1 MPTGGGKS
9 LCYQLP
15 AMVRAGTGVVV
26 SPLISLM
33 KDQVDALLAAGVS
46 AAAYNS
52 SLEAGEARSVLR
64 ALHAG
69 ELDLLY
75 VAPETL
81 MTEGFL
87 ERLRGLGDPGSAAAG
102 VALFAIDEAH
112 CVSQWGHDFRPE
124 YVQLGRLRGLFPGV
138 PIMAC
143 TATADPETR
152 DDVRLRLGLADA
164 AVYVTGFDRPNIRYT
179 VVEKREPLHQLLQFL
194 AAHEGESGIVY
205 CLSRKRTEEVAEK
218 LRAHGVEAAAY
229 HAGLPADERRRVQ
242 DAFARDEVS
251 VVVATVAFG
260 MGIDKSDVRF
270 VVHHD
275 LPKTVESYYQETGRS
290 GRDGLPADALLLFG
304 LGDAA
309 VVRSLIE
316 GGGRRQ
322 NGDEEVERDPERVR
336 IEIHKLNSMVGYADG
351 LSCRREALLGYF
363 GEPYPAPCGNCD
375 ICLEP
380 PETFDA
386 TEQARMALSCVF
398 RLWERDGFGYGV
410 GYVIDVL
417 RGSENEKIL
426 SRGHDAL
433 STYGIGAELSR
444 DHWQSLIRQLIH
456 RGYLAQDIARYSALR
471 LTEAARPLL
480 RGDETL
486 IMAKPRVRVPSKK
499 QRLRADRAG
508 RAADLAGMPV
518 DEALFD
524 ELRALRKR
532 LADEQNVPAY
542 VVFSDATLA
551 EMAARQPGTSAQT
564 ARGQRRRPGQAR
576 AVRRR
581 VPGRDRRA
589 RLRRLGPRRLCLW
602 PRSAAPATPARPAR
616 EDGGRAGVVALRDE
630 RPLPL
635 RHRPARP
642 RVPARR
648 RAARARRGA
657 REAGPRRR
665 RLLRLARDG
674 VPRLP
679 LVAGRRPRPAAGH
692 ERDGRRRRRPLQ
704 DRAVRRLVAPP
715 RGGRHAGGRLHRRQ
729 RQDPGH
735 ALRRGAHQGRDRR
748 PVPRLLR
755 RPAAVGGR
763 ARARRARQ
771 RAPREHAR
779 GHLDRPER
787 PEPAPARLP
796 GGQGPGGGA
805 AQGEPGRRPAALRG
819 LAERGRRRRQ
829 PARPAVRVG
838 HAADRGGADGGRR
851 RARPAARG
859 GGEPSRARRRPSASC
874 TGAATTPRSG
884 PR

>member
-1 MPTGGGKS
+1 MTPTSPAGPAAAPRSARALLRDVFGFAEYRPHQEEIVDHLVAGGDAFVLMPTGGGKS

-87 ERLRGLGDPGSAAAG
+87 ERLRGLDDPGSAAAG

-194 AAHEGESGIVY
+194 ALHEGESGIVY

-551 EMAARQPGTSAQT
+551 EMAARQPGTSAELLEVNGVGQT
-564 ARGQRRRPGQAR
+564 KLERYGDAFLAAIAER
-576 AVRRR
+576 A
-581 VPGRDRRA
+581 
-589 RLRRLGPRRLCLW
+589 
-602 PRSAAPATPARPAR
+602 S
-616 EDGGRAGVVALRDE
+616 GGSS
-630 RPLPL
+630 
-635 RHRPARP
+635 
-642 RVPARR
+642 
-648 RAARARRGA
+648 
-657 REAGPRRR
+657 
-665 RLLRLARDG
+665 
-674 VPRLP
+674 
-679 LVAGRRPRPAAGH
+679 
-692 ERDGRRRRRPLQ
+692 
-704 DRAVRRLVAPP
+704 
-715 RGGRHAGGRLHRRQ
+715 
-729 RQDPGH
+729 
-735 ALRRGAHQGRDRR
+735 
-748 PVPRLLR
+748 
-755 RPAAVGGR
+755 
-763 ARARRARQ
+763 
-771 RAPREHAR
+771 
-779 GHLDRPER
+779 
-787 PEPAPARLP
+787 P
-796 GGQGPGGGA
+796 GGSGSGGSAPG
-805 AQGEPGRRPAALRG
+805 ELF
-819 LAERGRRRRQ
+819 
-829 PARPAVRVG
+829 
-838 HAADRGGADGGRR
+838 
-851 RARPAARG
+851 
-859 GGEPSRARRRPSASC
+859 
-874 TGAATTPRSG
+874 
-884 PR
+884 

>member
-1 MPTGGGKS
+1 MGHLTRVPSVNLARLGRVTPASAPTGSAAAPRSARDLLRDVFGFAEYREHQEEIVDHLVAGGDAFVLMPTGGGKS

-15 AMVRAGTGVVV
+15 SMVRPGTGIIV

-33 KDQVDALLAAGVS
+33 KDQVDALRAAGVS

-52 SLEAGEARSVLR
+52 SLEPGEARSVLR

-87 ERLRGLGDPGSAAAG
+87 ERLSGLADAPGGASGAPG

-124 YVQLGRLRGLFPGV
+124 YVQLGQLRGLFPGV

-152 DDVRLRLGLADA
+152 DDVRVRLGLADA

-194 AAHEGESGIVY
+194 AVHEHESGIVY
-205 CLSRKRTEEVAEK
+205 CLSRKRTEDVADK
-218 LRAHGVEAAAY
+218 LRAHGVDAAAY
-229 HAGLPADERRRVQ
+229 HAGLPPDERRRVQ
-242 DAFARDEVS
+242 DAFARDEVL

-290 GRDGLPADALLLFG
+290 GRDGLPAEALLLFG

-316 GGGRRQ
+316 GGGRGGRGAS
-322 NGDEEVERDPERVR
+322 GDEEYERDPERVR
-336 IEIHKLNSMVGYADG
+336 IEIHKLNAMVGYADG

-363 GEPYPAPCGNCD
+363 GEPYPAPCDNCD

-386 TEQARMALSCVF
+386 TEQARMALSCVY

-456 RGYLAQDIARYSALR
+456 RGYLVQDIARYSALR
-471 LTEAARPLL
+471 LTEASRPLL

-486 IMAKPRVRVPSKK
+486 IMARPRVRVPSKK

-551 EMAARQPGTSAQT
+551 EMAARQPSTSAALLEVNGVGQT
-564 ARGQRRRPGQAR
+564 KLERYGDAFLAVIAER
-576 AVRRR
+576 A
-581 VPGRDRRA
+581 
-589 RLRRLGPRRLCLW
+589 
-602 PRSAAPATPARPAR
+602 S
-616 EDGGRAGVVALRDE
+616 GGS
-630 RPLPL
+630 
-635 RHRPARP
+635 
-642 RVPARR
+642 
-648 RAARARRGA
+648 
-657 REAGPRRR
+657 
-665 RLLRLARDG
+665 
-674 VPRLP
+674 
-679 LVAGRRPRPAAGH
+679 
-692 ERDGRRRRRPLQ
+692 
-704 DRAVRRLVAPP
+704 
-715 RGGRHAGGRLHRRQ
+715 
-729 RQDPGH
+729 
-735 ALRRGAHQGRDRR
+735 
-748 PVPRLLR
+748 
-755 RPAAVGGR
+755 
-763 ARARRARQ
+763 
-771 RAPREHAR
+771 
-779 GHLDRPER
+779 
-787 PEPAPARLP
+787 
-796 GGQGPGGGA
+796 
-805 AQGEPGRRPAALRG
+805 AQGAL
-819 LAERGRRRRQ
+819 
-829 PARPAVRVG
+829 V
-838 HAADRGGADGGRR
+838 
-851 RARPAARG
+851 
-859 GGEPSRARRRPSASC
+859 
-874 TGAATTPRSG
+874 
-884 PR
+884 

>member
-1 MPTGGGKS
+1 MTPASTPTGSAAAPRSARDLLREVFGFAEYRPDQEEIVDHLVAGGDAFVLMPTGGGKS

-15 AMVRAGTGVVV
+15 SMVRPGTGIVV

-33 KDQVDALLAAGVS
+33 KDQVDALRAAGVS

-69 ELDLLY
+69 ELELLY

-81 MTEGFL
+81 MTDGFL
-87 ERLRGLGDPGSAAAG
+87 ERLRGLGDDAG
-102 VALFAIDEAH
+102 GGQGIAMFAIDEAH

-124 YVQLGRLRGLFPGV
+124 YVQLGQLRGLFPDV

-164 AVYVTGFDRPNIRYT
+164 AVYITGFDRPNIRYT

-194 AAHEGESGIVY
+194 APHEGESGIVY
-205 CLSRKRTEEVAEK
+205 CLSRKRTEDVADK
-218 LRAHGVEAAAY
+218 LRAHGVNAAAY

-242 DAFARDEVS
+242 DAFARDAVH

-290 GRDGLPADALLLFG
+290 GRDGLPAEALLLFG

-316 GGGRRQ
+316 GGGRGGAG
-322 NGDEEVERDPERVR
+322 GDEESERDPERVR
-336 IEIHKLNSMVGYADG
+336 IEIHKLNAMVGYADG

-386 TEQARMALSCVF
+386 TEQARMALSCVY

-426 SRGHDAL
+426 NRGHDGL

-456 RGYLAQDIARYSALR
+456 RGYLAQDIARFSALR
-471 LTEAARPLL
+471 LTDAARPLL

-486 IMAKPRVRVPSKK
+486 IMAKPRVRVPTKK

-508 RAADLAGMPV
+508 RAAELAGMPV
-518 DEALFD
+518 DEALF
-524 ELRALRKR
+524 EALRGLRKQ

-551 EMAARQPGTSAQT
+551 EMAARRPATHAELLDVNGVGRSKLERYGDAFLELIAGQASDGTAPGTLT
-564 ARGQRRRPGQAR
+564 
-576 AVRRR
+576 
-581 VPGRDRRA
+581 
-589 RLRRLGPRRLCLW
+589 
-602 PRSAAPATPARPAR
+602 
-616 EDGGRAGVVALRDE
+616 
-630 RPLPL
+630 
-635 RHRPARP
+635 
-642 RVPARR
+642 
-648 RAARARRGA
+648 
-657 REAGPRRR
+657 
-665 RLLRLARDG
+665 
-674 VPRLP
+674 
-679 LVAGRRPRPAAGH
+679 
-692 ERDGRRRRRPLQ
+692 
-704 DRAVRRLVAPP
+704 
-715 RGGRHAGGRLHRRQ
+715 
-729 RQDPGH
+729 
-735 ALRRGAHQGRDRR
+735 
-748 PVPRLLR
+748 
-755 RPAAVGGR
+755 
-763 ARARRARQ
+763 
-771 RAPREHAR
+771 
-779 GHLDRPER
+779 
-787 PEPAPARLP
+787 
-796 GGQGPGGGA
+796 
-805 AQGEPGRRPAALRG
+805 
-819 LAERGRRRRQ
+819 
-829 PARPAVRVG
+829 
-838 HAADRGGADGGRR
+838 
-851 RARPAARG
+851 
-859 GGEPSRARRRPSASC
+859 
-874 TGAATTPRSG
+874 
-884 PR
+884 

>member
-1 MPTGGGKS
+1 MTPALTPTGSAAAPRSARDLLREVFGFAEYRPDQEEIVDHLVAGDDAFVLMPTGGGKS

-15 AMVRAGTGVVV
+15 SMVRPGTGVVV

-33 KDQVDALLAAGVS
+33 KDQVDALRAAGVS

-52 SLEAGEARSVLR
+52 SLEPDEARSVLR

-69 ELDLLY
+69 ELQLLY

-81 MTEGFL
+81 MTDGFL
-87 ERLRGLGDPGSAAAG
+87 ERLHGLEHGI
-102 VALFAIDEAH
+102 ALFAIDEAH

-124 YVQLGRLRGLFPGV
+124 YVQLGQLRGLFPGV
-138 PIMAC
+138 PIIAC

-164 AVYVTGFDRPNIRYT
+164 GVYITGFDRPNIRYT

-194 AAHEGESGIVY
+194 AGHEGESGIVY
-205 CLSRKRTEEVAEK
+205 CLSRKRTEEVADK
-218 LRAHGVEAAAY
+218 LRAHGVNAAAY
-229 HAGLPADERRRVQ
+229 HAGLRADARRRVQ
-242 DAFARDEVS
+242 DAFARDDVH

-290 GRDGLPADALLLFG
+290 GRDGLPAEALLLFG

-316 GGGRRQ
+316 GGGRGGFGGQ
-322 NGDEEVERDPERVR
+322 EEAARDPERVR
-336 IEIHKLNSMVGYADG
+336 IEIHKLNAMVGYADG

-426 SRGHDAL
+426 ARGHDAL

-456 RGYLAQDIARYSALR
+456 RGYLVQDIARFSALR
-471 LTEAARPLL
+471 LTEASRPLL

-486 IMAKPRVRVPSKK
+486 IMAKPRVRVPTKK
-499 QRLRADRAG
+499 QRLRTARAG
-508 RAADLAGMPV
+508 RAAELAGLPV
-518 DEALFD
+518 DEALFE
-524 ELRALRKR
+524 ELRALRKQ

-551 EMAARQPGTSAQT
+551 EMAAR
-564 ARGQRRRPGQAR
+564 RPATQAELLDVNGVGQAKFER
-576 AVRRR
+576 YGQAFLE
-581 VPGRDRRA
+581 A
-589 RLRRLGPRRLCLW
+589 I
-602 PRSAAPATPARPAR
+602 A
-616 EDGGRAGVVALRDE
+616 GRAGE
-630 RPLPL
+630 GT
-635 RHRPARP
+635 
-642 RVPARR
+642 VP
-648 RAARARRGA
+648 GT
-657 REAGPRRR
+657 
-665 RLLRLARDG
+665 LL
-674 VPRLP
+674 
-679 LVAGRRPRPAAGH
+679 
-692 ERDGRRRRRPLQ
+692 
-704 DRAVRRLVAPP
+704 
-715 RGGRHAGGRLHRRQ
+715 
-729 RQDPGH
+729 
-735 ALRRGAHQGRDRR
+735 
-748 PVPRLLR
+748 
-755 RPAAVGGR
+755 
-763 ARARRARQ
+763 
-771 RAPREHAR
+771 
-779 GHLDRPER
+779 
-787 PEPAPARLP
+787 
-796 GGQGPGGGA
+796 
-805 AQGEPGRRPAALRG
+805 
-819 LAERGRRRRQ
+819 
-829 PARPAVRVG
+829 
-838 HAADRGGADGGRR
+838 
-851 RARPAARG
+851 
-859 GGEPSRARRRPSASC
+859 
-874 TGAATTPRSG
+874 
-884 PR
+884 

>member
-1 MPTGGGKS
+1 MTPASPSTGSAAAPRSARDLLREVFGFAEYRPHQQDVVDHLVAGGDAFVLMPTGGGKS

-15 AMVRAGTGVVV
+15 AMVRPGTGIVV

-33 KDQVDALLAAGVS
+33 KDQVDALRAAGVS

-52 SLEAGEARSVLR
+52 SLEADEARGALR

-87 ERLRGLGDPGSAAAG
+87 ERLRSLGAAGDSEGTGRGLPG

-124 YVQLGRLRGLFPGV
+124 YVRLGQLRGLFPGV

-179 VVEKREPLHQLLQFL
+179 VVEKREPLHQLTQFL
-194 AAHEGESGIVY
+194 AGHEGESGIVY
-205 CLSRKRTEEVAEK
+205 CLSRKRTEEVAGK
-218 LRAHGVEAAAY
+218 LRAHGVNAAAY
-229 HAGLPADERRRVQ
+229 HAGLSADERRRVQ
-242 DAFARDEVS
+242 DAFARDEVHI
-251 VVVATVAFG
+251 VVATVAFG

-290 GRDGLPADALLLFG
+290 GRDGLPAEALLLFG

-316 GGGRRQ
+316 GGRGGRSE
-322 NGDEEVERDPERVR
+322 EEVQRDPERVR
-336 IEIHKLNSMVGYADG
+336 IEIHKLNVMVGYADG

-363 GEPYPAPCGNCD
+363 GEPYQAPCGNCD

-386 TEQARMALSCVF
+386 TEQARMALSCVY

-417 RGSENEKIL
+417 RGSENDKIL
-426 SRGHDAL
+426 SRGHDGL

-456 RGYLAQDIARYSALR
+456 RGYLTQDIARFSALR
-471 LTEAARPLL
+471 LTDAARPLL

-486 IMAKPRVRVPSKK
+486 IMAKPRVRVPTKK
-499 QRLRADRAG
+499 QRLRTDRAG
-508 RAADLAGMPV
+508 RAAELAGMPV
-518 DEALFD
+518 DEALF
-524 ELRALRKR
+524 EALRGLRKR

-551 EMAARQPGTSAQT
+551 EMAARRPATHAELLEVNGVGQAKLERYGDAFLALITERASGGSAPGT
-564 ARGQRRRPGQAR
+564 
-576 AVRRR
+576 
-581 VPGRDRRA
+581 
-589 RLRRLGPRRLCLW
+589 
-602 PRSAAPATPARPAR
+602 
-616 EDGGRAGVVALRDE
+616 
-630 RPLPL
+630 
-635 RHRPARP
+635 
-642 RVPARR
+642 
-648 RAARARRGA
+648 
-657 REAGPRRR
+657 
-665 RLLRLARDG
+665 
-674 VPRLP
+674 
-679 LVAGRRPRPAAGH
+679 LV
-692 ERDGRRRRRPLQ
+692 
-704 DRAVRRLVAPP
+704 
-715 RGGRHAGGRLHRRQ
+715 
-729 RQDPGH
+729 
-735 ALRRGAHQGRDRR
+735 
-748 PVPRLLR
+748 
-755 RPAAVGGR
+755 
-763 ARARRARQ
+763 
-771 RAPREHAR
+771 
-779 GHLDRPER
+779 
-787 PEPAPARLP
+787 
-796 GGQGPGGGA
+796 
-805 AQGEPGRRPAALRG
+805 
-819 LAERGRRRRQ
+819 
-829 PARPAVRVG
+829 
-838 HAADRGGADGGRR
+838 
-851 RARPAARG
+851 
-859 GGEPSRARRRPSASC
+859 
-874 TGAATTPRSG
+874 
-884 PR
+884 

>member
-1 MPTGGGKS
+1 MTPASNDPTGPASPSRSARALLREVFGFAEYRQHQEEIVDHLVAGGDAFVLMPTGGGKS

-15 AMVRAGTGVVV
+15 SMVRQGTGVVV

-33 KDQVDALLAAGVS
+33 KDQVDALRAAGVS

-69 ELDLLY
+69 QLDLLY

-87 ERLRGLGDPGSAAAG
+87 ERLRGLADPGRDGAG

-194 AAHEGESGIVY
+194 AVHEGESGIVY

-218 LRAHGVEAAAY
+218 LRAHGVQAAAY

-242 DAFARDEVS
+242 DAFARDDVH
-251 VVVATVAFG
+251 VVAATVAFG

-290 GRDGLPADALLLFG
+290 GRDGLPAEALLLFG

-316 GGGRRQ
+316 GGGRGR

-398 RLWERDGFGYGV
+398 RLWERGGFGYGV

-417 RGSENEKIL
+417 RGTENEKIL

-456 RGYLAQDIARYSALR
+456 RGYLAQDIARFSALR

-480 RGDETL
+480 RGEETL

-542 VVFSDATLA
+542 VVFSDATLV
-551 EMAARQPGTSAQT
+551 EMAARHPATHVELLEVSGV
-564 ARGQRRRPGQAR
+564 GQAKLER
-576 AVRRR
+576 YGDAFLAVI
-581 VPGRDRRA
+581 A
-589 RLRRLGPRRLCLW
+589 
-602 PRSAAPATPARPAR
+602 
-616 EDGGRAGVVALRDE
+616 
-630 RPLPL
+630 
-635 RHRPARP
+635 
-642 RVPARR
+642 
-648 RAARARRGA
+648 
-657 REAGPRRR
+657 
-665 RLLRLARDG
+665 
-674 VPRLP
+674 
-679 LVAGRRPRPAAGH
+679 
-692 ERDGRRRRRPLQ
+692 
-704 DRAVRRLVAPP
+704 
-715 RGGRHAGGRLHRRQ
+715 
-729 RQDPGH
+729 
-735 ALRRGAHQGRDRR
+735 
-748 PVPRLLR
+748 
-755 RPAAVGGR
+755 
-763 ARARRARQ
+763 
-771 RAPREHAR
+771 EHAS
-779 GHLDRPER
+779 GGS
-787 PEPAPARLP
+787 APDVSAP
-796 GGQGPGGGA
+796 GGSAP
-805 AQGEPGRRPAALRG
+805 EG
-819 LAERGRRRRQ
+819 LF
-829 PARPAVRVG
+829 
-838 HAADRGGADGGRR
+838 
-851 RARPAARG
+851 
-859 GGEPSRARRRPSASC
+859 
-874 TGAATTPRSG
+874 
-884 PR
+884 